1 MISVTIE
8 GYGNA
13 KELMA
18 TNLYTKIVSLVD
30 INSPMRSTGP
40 NHLVV
45 TVTDIVVMPERF
57 TGPYINPKMIPV
69 LPDISHVDA
78 VLAHTADIEDGDTLL
93 IHCAAG
99 KSRSAAMAWAVLIQH
114 GMDFEKAFHHI
125 KAIRPQAIPNQLMVA
140 LIDQKF
146 GLGKAMREFYTNW
159 YSSQVGIENL
169 TALF

>member
-1 MISVTIE
+1 MINVTIE
-8 GYGNA
+8 SYNGA
-13 KELMA
+13 KALMA
-18 TNLYTKIVSLVD
+18 ENQYTKIISLVD
-30 INSPMRSTGP
+30 INSPVTSTGP
-40 NHLVV
+40 NHLVL

-57 TGPYINPKMIPV
+57 NGPYINPKMIPV

-78 VLAHTADIEDGDTLL
+78 VLAHTADMEDGDSLL

-114 GMDFEKAFHHI
+114 GMTFEEAFHHV

-146 GLGKAMREFYTNW
+146 GFGNAMREFYTNW
-159 YSSQVGIENL
+159 YSTQVGIENL